1 MILFGWHRWRGES
14 GTAYRFKIVLDKGGI
29 PETGGVYVFV
39 RRRVVFFLQPLY
51 VGKAT
56 NFRERLLG
64 HEKWGD
70 AFWMRG
76 ATERHLVTVPD
87 AREREVIEEDLI
99 RGLKPPMNAMMVPR
113 GQKDRPVHRELR
125 SGWWFWKNWWKYAF
139 SGR

>member
-1 MILFGWHRWRGES
+1 MIPFGWHRWRGES
-14 GTAYRFKIVLDKGGI
+14 GTAYRFKITLTRSGI

-39 RRRVVFFLQPLY
+39 KRWFFFFLQPLY

-70 AFWMRG
+70 AFWLNG
-76 ATERHLVTVPD
+76 ATERHLVTIPD
-87 AREREVIEEDLI
+87 AREREVVEEDLI
-99 RGLKPPMNAMMVPR
+99 RGLKPPMNAMMMPR
-113 GQKDRPVHRELR
+113 GKSDRPVHKELR
-125 SGWWFWKNWWKYAF
+125 SGWWFWRSWWRYAF